1 MKQSERNPEPINKE
15 IKEYVKQRVKRKFD
29 RNKND
34 QRSLHVIK
42 TEWES
47 LRIRRKGIKKMDFR
61 WKA

>member
-15 IKEYVKQRVKRKFD
+15 IREYVKQRVKRKFD

-42 TEWES
+42 TE
-47 LRIRRKGIKKMDFR
+47 
-61 WKA
+61 